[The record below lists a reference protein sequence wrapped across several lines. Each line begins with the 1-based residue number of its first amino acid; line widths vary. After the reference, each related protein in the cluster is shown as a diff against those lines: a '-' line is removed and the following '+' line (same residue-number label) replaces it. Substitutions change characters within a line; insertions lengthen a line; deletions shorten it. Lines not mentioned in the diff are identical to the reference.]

1 MKREK
6 ISEAAQSNP
15 CVLVGTYR
23 SANVGWIE
31 ERSLYNLPLKAG
43 CDPSQFARFTHVV
56 LYCSD
61 RAPIARTCAFTRVVD
76 SVWMGENGYRVSEK
90 PHVALF
96 FAGDQIK
103 DLMKSEI
110 LGRVYRDNYVIF
122 SLGRFEG
129 EVLTVGALGYVHVWC
144 DPE

>member
-1 MKREK
+1 MKA
-6 ISEAAQSNP
+6 II
-15 CVLVGTYR
+15 VG
-23 SANVGWIE
+23 
-31 ERSLYNLPLKAG
+31 
-43 CDPSQFARFTHVV
+43 VV
-56 LYCSD
+56 LLVLLILLNPGIERHRETVGEFFEKRWVID
-61 RAPIARTCAFTRVVD
+61 RAENYDKQSWFT
-76 SVWMGENGYRVSEK
+76 K
-90 PHVALF
+90 AALF

-103 DLMKSEI
+103 DSMRSEI